1 MQEPASKRRTPN
13 AERRTTSCR
22 MSRLCLLFLATA
34 LTALEYAPT
43 VDQLRLYRW
52 TTTQTTQWA
61 SAGDTLRYDTEIV
74 WDLALRCAAIDG
86 PRLTLNATFV
96 QVRATHRGP
105 GTEITV
111 DSTTGAGGDD
121 PLLGH
126 LLVLAGKTLVL
137 TVDRATGAVSAVG
150 GADEVIAAINQRAPA
165 AVPGDPPPLD
175 AQARAAY
182 GPAALARLWSQILAL
197 PGPSGAVPLPA
208 PFTGGTM
215 TRSWSGEAWTAAID
229 AKAPPA
235 FELAKDPAPVRG
247 TISAL
252 SGGGT
257 VALDGGLPAKLTGKL
272 DFTLAIEALTQP
284 VETKNAVNW
293 SLTAL

>member
-1 MQEPASKRRTPN
+1 
-13 AERRTTSCR
+13 
-22 MSRLCLLFLATA
+22 MSRLVVLCLACA
-34 LTALEYAPT
+34 LGALEYAPT

-52 TTTQTTQWA
+52 TTTQSTQWT
-61 SAGDTLRYDTEIV
+61 SAGDTLRYETEIV
-74 WDLALRCAAIDG
+74 WDLALRCAASEG
-86 PRLTLNATFV
+86 QTLTLNATFV

-105 GTEITV
+105 GTAITV

-137 TVDRATGAVSAVG
+137 TVDRTTGAVSAVG
-150 GADEVIAAINQRAPA
+150 GAEAVIAAINQRAPA

-175 AQARAAY
+175 AQAKAAY
-182 GPAALARLWSQILAL
+182 GPEALARQWSQILAL
-197 PGPSGAVPLPA
+197 PGPSGVVPLPA

-215 TRSWSGEAWTAAID
+215 TRSWTGEAWTAAID

-247 TISAL
+247 SISAL
-252 SGGGT
+252 SGGGS
-257 VALDGGLPAKLTGKL
+257 VALDAGLPAKLSGKL
-272 DFTLAIEALTQP
+272 EFTLAIDALTQP
-284 VETKNAVNW
+284 VETKNAVSW
-293 SLTAL
+293 VLTAL